1 MDELALTEA
10 QMAILGRHVGG
21 QGYIVTGT
29 SARGVFVAPPQGPSE
44 LVLWEDV
51 ELRLRYAH
59 RHPSATDDIRN
70 DVADVLASLNMA
82 VPPTQMRLF
91 K

>member
-59 RHPSATDDIRN
+59 RHPASTP
-70 DVADVLASLNMA
+70 DVRDEIADVLGTLHMA

>member
-21 QGYIVTGT
+21 QGYAVTAT
-29 SARGVFVAPPQGPSE
+29 SVRGVFVAPPQGPSE

-59 RHPSATDDIRN
+59 RHPASTP
-70 DVADVLASLNMA
+70 DVRDEMADVLASLNMA